1 MPNHVLNKVTISGSK
16 SDIAKCK
23 KQILN
28 AYKGDNGETMNFS
41 FNTIIPMPESLNIES
56 STIVEDAIK
65 YISSNFEDIPNG
77 WEELSEDELERRTEL
92 GRKAIKNIELYEAK
106 DWYDWR
112 VKNWGTKW
120 DCYETVVEDS
130 ECSIYLEFWTAWSSP
145 YPMDKRLELTKEQL
159 EAVKKYN
166 EAVKGLVE
174 ANIICILRPEEFD
187 SDIYAINAK
196 HVYKVSNEEDDF
208 GGEFDD
214 ESEEFTTVSI
224 DEPEVIACPFAY
236 GIGFLDEYFRVQ
248 FA

>member
-1 MPNHVLNKVTISGSK
+1 MIMPNHVLNKVTISGSK
-16 SDIAKCK
+16 SDVAKCK

-56 STIVEDAIK
+56 SNIVEDAIK
-65 YISSNFEDIPNG
+65 YINSNLEDIPNG
-77 WEELSEDELERRTEL
+77 WEKLSEDELERRTEL

-145 YPMDKRLELTKEQL
+145 YPVLKKLSEQHPSL
-159 EAVKKYN
+159 SIEVQ
-166 EAVKGLVE
+166 
-174 ANIICILRPEEFD
+174 
-187 SDIYAINAK
+187 YAD
-196 HVYKVSNEEDDF
+196 EDF
-208 GGEFDD
+208 GYNCGTYTLEEGEELGFVSGDYNFACSLWGCEPD
-214 ESEEFTTVSI
+214 EQGENNF
-224 DEPEVIACPFAY
+224 
-236 GIGFLDEYFRVQ
+236 
-248 FA
+248 